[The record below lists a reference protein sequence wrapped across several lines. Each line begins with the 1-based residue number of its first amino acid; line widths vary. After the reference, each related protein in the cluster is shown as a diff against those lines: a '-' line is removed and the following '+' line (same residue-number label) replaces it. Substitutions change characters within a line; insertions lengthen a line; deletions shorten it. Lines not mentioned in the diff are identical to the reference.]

1 MVVGNLYNKKEF
13 EIVKVDNKFYVLNL
27 DKWNGITYSKCWEVA
42 DKYGFDQV
50 GQTTYEITPVYN
62 RINEDD
68 FELLGYKVE
77 KEM

>member
-1 MVVGNLYNKKEF
+1 MVVGHLYNRKEF
-13 EIVKVDNKFYVLNL
+13 EIVKIDEKLYVLNL

-50 GQTTYEITPVYN
+50 GKETYVITPIYN
-62 RINEDD
+62 QINEDD
-68 FELLGYKVE
+68 FELVDYEIE